1 MIRADAVV
9 VGLGAMG
16 AATIYQLAKLGVKVV
31 GIDAHHPP
39 HTFGSTHG
47 ETRITRQA
55 IGEGEQFVPLVLRAH
70 QIWREIEAETGARL
84 LNECGGLIMARTSCG
99 NSLHGRA
106 DFLGTTFHTART
118 FGILHESLNASEMA
132 YRFPQFVLQ
141 GDDLGY
147 FEPGAGYLD
156 PEACV
161 RAQLQLAVQ
170 HGARVLTGRRAS
182 WRAAGPHEGDGAV
195 VDTGDEQIRA
205 STIVLAGGAWLPQL
219 APLLKPKLSVRRQ
232 VLHWFALD
240 GTVEYSPGR
249 FPVFIYS
256 WGADDAEAYY
266 GFPSLGATVGSEVA
280 CIKVA
285 AEQRTQQTDPDA
297 IQAAATEDEV
307 ADMYTRHVHG
317 RMRGITER
325 SVRTAT
331 CFYTS
336 TADANFIIDRLPDSP
351 QVIVVSACSG
361 HGFKHSAAI
370 GEAVAEMVRDGAT
383 PARLL
388 PFALRGVAS

>member
-1 MIRADAVV
+1 MIRAEAVV
-9 VGLGAMG
+9 IGLGAMG
-16 AATIYQLAKLGVKVV
+16 AATTYQLAKLGVKVV
-31 GIDAHHPP
+31 GVDAYRPP
-39 HTFGSTHG
+39 HAFGSTHG

-70 QIWREIEAETGARL
+70 QIWREIEAETGASL

-118 FGILHESLNASEMA
+118 FGILHESLDASEIA
-132 YRFPQFVLQ
+132 YRFPQFALQ
-141 GDDLGY
+141 GDERGY

-161 RAQLQLAVQ
+161 HAQLQLASRY
-170 HGARVLTGRRAS
+170 GARLITGRRAT
-182 WRAAGPHEGDGAV
+182 WQPDGEGV
-195 VDTGDEQIRA
+195 LVDVGDEQVLA
-205 STIVLAGGAWLPQL
+205 SSIVVAGGAWTPHLV
-219 APLLKPKLSVRRQ
+219 PLLQPKLSVRRQ

-240 GTVEYSPGR
+240 GTADYSPDR

-256 WGADDAEAYY
+256 WGGDDSEAFY
-266 GFPSLGATVGSEVA
+266 GFPSLGATVGSEVS

-285 AEQRTQQTDPDA
+285 TEQRMEQTDADA
-297 IQAAATEDEV
+297 IQPAATDDEV
-307 ADMYTRHVHG
+307 AQMYARHVHG
-317 RMRGITER
+317 RMRGITAR

-388 PFALRGVAS
+388 PFAFKGA